1 MDIGGN
7 IKQMRVKKGLTQ
19 EELAQK
25 LGIDQSMIVHIE
37 RGRRMP
43 SLMTAIDI
51 AKYLDCT
58 MNDICKE

>member
-25 LGIDQSMIVHIE
+25 LGIDQSMIVQIE
-37 RGRRMP
+37 SGRRMT